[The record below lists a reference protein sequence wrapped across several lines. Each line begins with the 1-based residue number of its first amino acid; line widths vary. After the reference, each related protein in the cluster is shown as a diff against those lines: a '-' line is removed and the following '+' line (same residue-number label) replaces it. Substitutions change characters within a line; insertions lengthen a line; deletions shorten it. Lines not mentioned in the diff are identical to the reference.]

1 MRRPNLHCSQVAVV
15 MRSISKNIG
24 LKQDSLPRTLFAR
37 LQGIDRVT
45 ALSSV
50 YQHEVKQG
58 MASGM
63 TVARGSYM
71 ARVVKNAC
79 LNVTWEHCN
88 SIWPGVC
95 DCNRIV
101 APCDAGPLG
110 QLCITACSNCVL

>member
-15 MRSISKNIG
+15 MRSIRKNTG
-24 LKQDSLPRTLFAR
+24 LKQDSLLRTLFAR
-37 LQGIDRVT
+37 LQGIDT
-45 ALSSV
+45 AIALSSV

-63 TVARGSYM
+63 TVTRGSYM
-71 ARVVKNAC
+71 AGIVKGTC

-88 SIWPGVC
+88 SVWPGVC
-95 DCNRIV
+95 DCNRGV

-110 QLCITACSNCVL
+110 QLCIAACSNYVL